1 MKGGSN
7 GPLRQLSDEELSRAT
22 GASLIPGNCL
32 RILRDA
38 QENYPAWEGAIQGAQ
53 KTIHLEMYI
62 IHNDKTGRNFRD
74 LLVAKA
80 REGVKVR
87 VIYDWFGSLSLLG
100 GWMWKPLREAG
111 GEVRVANPPGMSS
124 FFGWFS
130 RDHRKLITVDHSQ
143 AFISG
148 LCIGDAWI
156 GNPKKKIPP
165 WRDTGAEICGPAVA
179 DVEAAFADA
188 WKLAGGMIPPEELP
202 RREDLPK
209 AGSVSLRIV
218 PASPETTGIYR
229 LDLMLAASVRETLWL
244 TDAYFIATSPY
255 IQALR
260 AAALGGVD
268 VRLLVPHGSDI
279 QWVANFSRTMYRS
292 LLEAGVRVFEWNGSM
307 VHAKTA
313 VADGRWARIGSTNLN
328 ISSWIGNW
336 ELDVVIEDEDLAQ
349 EMGEMFMEDL
359 AQATE
364 IVIGRRNKVRPIRPF
379 SKHKKL
385 RVVRGSGRGA
395 LSGVVRLGSA
405 LNAAVTGKRAL
416 GPAESSSL
424 LKFGLFIGL
433 LTFVAFYFPRVISYT
448 LGGLLGWTAFF
459 VLVKGIRLRYR
470 SRNEE
475 REDRLSREKASSP
488 EKNAG

>member
-1 MKGGSN
+1 MRRRSDD
-7 GPLRQLSDEELSRAT
+7 LRSQLSNEEVLRAT
-22 GASLIPGNCL
+22 GASLIHGNHL

-38 QENYPAWEGAIQGAQ
+38 QENYPAWEAAIQGAR
-53 KTIHLEMYI
+53 KTIHMEMYI
-62 IHNDKTGRNFRD
+62 IHNDKSGRHFRD
-74 LLVAKA
+74 LLAAKA

-87 VIYDWFGSLSLLG
+87 VIYDWFGSLSLWG

-111 GEVRVANPPGMSS
+111 GEVRVANPPGLNS
-124 FFGWFS
+124 FLGWFS
-130 RDHRKLITVDHSQ
+130 RDHRKLITIDRAQ

-156 GNPKKKIPP
+156 GNPEKKIPP
-165 WRDTGAEICGPAVA
+165 WRDTGVEICGPAVA
-179 DVEAAFADA
+179 DIEAAFAAA
-188 WKLAGGMIPPEELP
+188 WKLAGGWIPPEELP
-202 RREDLPK
+202 RREDLSK

-229 LDLMLAASVRETLWL
+229 LDLMLAATVRQTLWL
-244 TDAYFIATSPY
+244 TDAYFIATRAY

-336 ELDVVIEDEDLAQ
+336 ELDVVIEDEDLAR
-349 EMGEMFMEDL
+349 EMSEMFL
-359 AQATE
+359 
-364 IVIGRRNKVRPIRPF
+364 
-379 SKHKKL
+379 
-385 RVVRGSGRGA
+385 
-395 LSGVVRLGSA
+395 
-405 LNAAVTGKRAL
+405 
-416 GPAESSSL
+416 
-424 LKFGLFIGL
+424 
-433 LTFVAFYFPRVISYT
+433 
-448 LGGLLGWTAFF
+448 
-459 VLVKGIRLRYR
+459 
-470 SRNEE
+470 
-475 REDRLSREKASSP
+475 
-488 EKNAG
+488 

>member
-1 MKGGSN
+1 MRKRSCDRQSHLSN
-7 GPLRQLSDEELSRAT
+7 EELFRAT
-22 GASLIPGNCL
+22 GASLIHGNQL

-38 QENYPAWEGAIQGAQ
+38 RENYPAWEAAIKGAR

-62 IHNDKTGRNFRD
+62 IHNDKIGRHFRD

-111 GEVRVANPPGMSS
+111 GEVRAANPPGMSS

-130 RDHRKLITVDHSQ
+130 RDHRKLIAVDHSQ

-179 DVEAAFADA
+179 DVEAAFAAA
-188 WKLAGGMIPPEELP
+188 WKLAGGSIAPEEIL
-202 RREDLPK
+202 RREDLSN

-229 LDLMLAASVRETLWL
+229 LDLMLAATVQRTLWL

-260 AAALGGVD
+260 AAARDGVD

-279 QWVANFSRTMYRS
+279 QWIGNFSRTMYRS

-313 VADGRWARIGSTNLN
+313 VADGCWARIGSTNLN

-336 ELDVVIEDEDLAQ
+336 ELDVVIEDEGLSR
-349 EMGEMFMEDL
+349 EMSEMFLEDL
-359 AQATE
+359 DQATE
-364 IVIGRRNKVRPIRPF
+364 IVIGRRNRVRPIRPP
-379 SKHKKL
+379 SRRKKL
-385 RVVRGSGRGA
+385 RGGKGSGRGV
-395 LSGVVRLGSA
+395 LSGMARVGSA
-405 LNAAVTGKRAL
+405 LNAAVTGKRIL
-416 GPAESSSL
+416 SRAESSSL
-424 LKFGLFIGL
+424 LKFGLFIGFL
-433 LTFVAFYFPRVISYT
+433 ALVAFFFPRIISYT
-448 LGGLLGWTAFF
+448 VGGLLGWTGFF
-459 VLVKGIRLRYR
+459 ILVKAIRLRFGKQDD
-470 SRNEE
+470 EE
-475 REDRLSREKASSP
+475 GDTDLKETT
-488 EKNAG
+488 

>member
-1 MKGGSN
+1 MSRRHAELQSQMSN
-7 GPLRQLSDEELSRAT
+7 EERFRAT
-22 GASLIPGNCL
+22 GAPLIHGNHL

-38 QENYPAWEGAIQGAQ
+38 QENYPAWEAAIQGAR
-53 KTIHLEMYI
+53 KTIHIEMYI
-62 IHNDKTGRNFRD
+62 IHNDKSGRRFRD

-87 VIYDWFGSLSLLG
+87 LIYDWFGSLSLFG
-100 GWMWKPLREAG
+100 RWMWKPLRQAG

-130 RDHRKLITVDHSQ
+130 RDHRKLIIIDRSQ

-156 GNPKKKIPP
+156 GNPDKKIPP
-165 WRDTGAEICGPAVA
+165 WRDTGVEIWGPAVA
-179 DVEAAFADA
+179 DVEAAFAAA
-188 WKLAGGMIPPEELP
+188 WKLAGGLIPPEELP
-202 RREDLPK
+202 RREDLSK

-229 LDLMLAASVRETLWL
+229 LDLMLAATVRQTLWL
-244 TDAYFIATSPY
+244 TDAYFIATSSY

-328 ISSWIGNW
+328 ISSWLGNW
-336 ELDVVIEDEDLAQ
+336 ELDVVIENEDLAQ
-349 EMGEMFMEDL
+349 EMGEMFLEDL
-359 AQATE
+359 GQATE
-364 IVIGRRNKVRPIRPF
+364 IVIGRRNKVRLIQSPSQR
-379 SKHKKL
+379 KRL
-385 RVVRGSGRGA
+385 RVIKGSGRGV
-395 LSGVVRLGSA
+395 LSGMARVGSA
-405 LNAAVTGKRAL
+405 LNAAVTGKRIL
-416 GPAESSSL
+416 GRAESSSL
-424 LKFGLFIGL
+424 LKFGMFICF
-433 LTFVAFYFPRVISYT
+433 LTFVAFYFPRIISYAV
-448 LGGLLGWTAFF
+448 GALLGWTGFF
-459 VLVKGIRLRYR
+459 ILVKGVRLRYG
-470 SRNEE
+470 NQDEE
-475 REDRLSREKASSP
+475 AENIEPKEKASSDKSP
-488 EKNAG
+488 

>member
-1 MKGGSN
+1 MRRRSDN
-7 GPLRQLSDEELSRAT
+7 LRSQLSNEELLRAT
-22 GASLIPGNCL
+22 GASLIHGNHL

-38 QENYPAWEGAIQGAQ
+38 QENYPAWEAAIQGAR
-53 KTIHLEMYI
+53 KTVHIEMYI
-62 IHNDKTGRNFRD
+62 IHNDKSGRHFRD
-74 LLVAKA
+74 LLAAKA

-87 VIYDWFGSLSLLG
+87 VIYDWFGSLSLWG

-124 FFGWFS
+124 FLGWFS
-130 RDHRKLITVDHSQ
+130 RDHRKLITIDRSQ

-165 WRDTGAEICGPAVA
+165 WRDTGVEICGPAVA
-179 DVEAAFADA
+179 DVEAAFAAA
-188 WKLAGGMIPPEELP
+188 WKLAGGFIPPEELP
-202 RREDLPK
+202 RREDLSK

-229 LDLMLAASVRETLWL
+229 LDLMLAATVRQTLWL

-279 QWVANFSRTMYRS
+279 QWIANFSRTMYRS

-336 ELDVVIEDEDLAQ
+336 ELDVVIEDESLAREMSEMFLKDLAQ
-349 EMGEMFMEDL
+349 T
-359 AQATE
+359 TE
-364 IVIGRRNKVRPIRPF
+364 IVISGRNKVRLIQPL
-379 SKHKKL
+379 SQKKRL
-385 RVVRGSGRGA
+385 RVVRGSGRGV
-395 LSGVVRLGSA
+395 LSGMARVGSA
-405 LNAAVTGKRAL
+405 LNAAVTGKRIL
-416 GPAESSSL
+416 GRAESSSL
-424 LKFGLFIGL
+424 LKFGMLICF
-433 LTFVAFYFPRVISYT
+433 LTFVAFYFPRIISYT
-448 LGGLLGWTAFF
+448 VGGLLGWTGFF
-459 VLVKGIRLRYR
+459 ILVKAIRLRYG
-470 SRNEE
+470 NKDEE
-475 REDRLSREKASSP
+475 AENIEPKEKASSDKGP
-488 EKNAG
+488 

>member
-1 MKGGSN
+1 MRRRTADLQSQMSN
-7 GPLRQLSDEELSRAT
+7 EELFRAT
-22 GASLIPGNCL
+22 GASLIHGNHL

-38 QENYPAWEGAIQGAQ
+38 QENYPAWEAAIQGAR
-53 KTIHLEMYI
+53 KTIHIEMYI
-62 IHNDKTGRNFRD
+62 IHNDKSGRRFRD

-87 VIYDWFGSLSLLG
+87 LIYDWFGSLSLLG
-100 GWMWKPLREAG
+100 RWMWKPLRQAG

-130 RDHRKLITVDHSQ
+130 RDHRKLITIDRSQ

-156 GNPKKKIPP
+156 GNPKKRIPP

-179 DVEAAFADA
+179 DVEAAFAAA
-188 WKLAGGMIPPEELP
+188 WKLAGGLIPPEELP
-202 RREDLPK
+202 RRESLSK

-218 PASPETTGIYR
+218 PASPEMTGIYR
-229 LDLMLAASVRETLWL
+229 LDLMLAATVRQTLWL
-244 TDAYFIATSPY
+244 TDAYFIATSSY
-255 IQALR
+255 MQGLR

-336 ELDVVIEDEDLAQ
+336 ELDVVIEDENLAR
-349 EMGEMFMEDL
+349 EMSEMFLEDL
-359 AQATE
+359 ARSTE
-364 IVIGRRNKVRPIRPF
+364 IVLSRRNKVRLIEPP
-379 SKHKKL
+379 SQKKKL
-385 RVVRGSGRGA
+385 RVIKGSGRGV
-395 LSGVVRLGSA
+395 LSGMARVGSA
-405 LNAAVTGKRAL
+405 LNAAVTGKRIL
-416 GPAESSSL
+416 GRAESSSL
-424 LKFGLFIGL
+424 LKFGMFICF
-433 LTFVAFYFPRVISYT
+433 LTFVAFYFPRIISYAV
-448 LGGLLGWTAFF
+448 GALLGWTGFF
-459 VLVKGIRLRYR
+459 VLVKGIRLRYG
-470 SRNEE
+470 NPDEE
-475 REDRLSREKASSP
+475 VGNIEPKKKASSDKGP
-488 EKNAG
+488 

>member
-1 MKGGSN
+1 MRKRSCDRQN
-7 GPLRQLSDEELSRAT
+7 QLSDEELLRAT
-22 GASLIPGNCL
+22 GAPLILGNHL

-38 QENYPAWEGAIQGAQ
+38 QENYPAWEAAIQGAR

-62 IHNDKTGRNFRD
+62 IYNDKTGRRFRD
-74 LLVAKA
+74 LLAAKA

-100 GWMWKPLREAG
+100 GWMWKPLRKAG
-111 GEVRVANPPGMSS
+111 GEVRAANPPGWSS

-130 RDHRKLITVDHSQ
+130 RDHRKLIAIDHAQ

-156 GNPKKKIPP
+156 GNPKKKILP
-165 WRDTGAEICGPAVA
+165 WRDTGVEIRGPAVA
-179 DVEAAFADA
+179 DVEAAFAAA
-188 WKLAGGMIPPEELP
+188 WKMAGGWIPPEEIP
-202 RREDLPK
+202 RREDLSK
-209 AGSVSLRIV
+209 AGSVSLRVV

-229 LDLMLAASVRETLWL
+229 LDLMLAGSVQRLLWL

-260 AAALGGVD
+260 AAARDGVD

-313 VADGRWARIGSTNLN
+313 VADGCRARIGSTNLN

-349 EMGEMFMEDL
+349 EMSKMFLEDL
-359 AQATE
+359 TQATE
-364 IVIGRRNKVRPIRPF
+364 IVISKRNKVRLIHPR
-379 SKHKKL
+379 SKRKRL
-385 RVVRGSGRGA
+385 GVGSGSGRGV
-395 LSGVVRLGSA
+395 LSGMARVGSA
-405 LNAAVTGKRAL
+405 LNAAVTGKRIL
-416 GPAESSSL
+416 SRGESSAL
-424 LKFGLFIGL
+424 LKFGVFISL
-433 LTFVAFYFPRVISYT
+433 LAFVAFYFPRVISYT
-448 LGGLLGWTAFF
+448 VGGLLGWTAFF
-459 VLVKGIRLRYR
+459 ILVRAIRLRFGKQD
-470 SRNEE
+470 EGV
-475 REDRLSREKASSP
+475 EDADAGEKH
-488 EKNAG
+488 